1 MSEVT
6 IKSAFRYNLDLA
18 QHLLLNR
25 CLFSRNASD
34 ILKDANISEQVDH
47 TWQLQRVRVFS
58 DRTWRAVVHGDCI
71 VYLHKSFCRL
81 WNKSPVGLER
91 YPYYLVSFINL

>member
-6 IKSAFRYNLDLA
+6 IKSAFRYYLDLDLA

-58 DRTWRAVVHGDCI
+58 DPTWRAMLHGD
-71 VYLHKSFCRL
+71 
-81 WNKSPVGLER
+81 
-91 YPYYLVSFINL
+91 YYVTFA